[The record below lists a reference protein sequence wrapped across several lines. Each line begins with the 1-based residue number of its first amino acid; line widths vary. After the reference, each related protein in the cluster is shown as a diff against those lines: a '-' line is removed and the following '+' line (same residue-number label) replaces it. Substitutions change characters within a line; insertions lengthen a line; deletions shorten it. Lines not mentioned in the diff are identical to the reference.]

1 MNIKPAL
8 AIVLL
13 ATHLAVPV
21 SSVLARTAGD
31 VLESYE
37 ALKKP
42 ERKMRLIE
50 EAKKEGRLVFYGTLG
65 VDASR
70 PMLDRFRQSHS
81 YISIDH
87 YRSGSVGIYNR
98 VVNEARAGKHESI
111 SSSSQQVPS
120 RISFAVVLSIPIVR
134 RKRMRSVKNSSI
146 LDIFGTRT
154 TIWL

>member
-1 MNIKPAL
+1 MHCISRLIGCQLIHGLKQSTSPCYSSPAATNIRGGLDEHQTSAGNRP
-8 AIVLL
+8 LL

-21 SSVLARTAGD
+21 SSVLAQTAGD
-31 VLESYE
+31 VLKAYE

-50 EAKKEGRLVFYGTLG
+50 GAKKEGRLVFYGTLG

-70 PMLDRFRQSHS
+70 PMLEKFRQSHP

-98 VVNEARAGKHESI
+98 VINEARAGKHE
-111 SSSSQQVPS
+111 V
-120 RISFAVVLSIPIVR
+120 
-134 RKRMRSVKNSSI
+134 
-146 LDIFGTRT
+146 DI
-154 TIWL
+154 IDHP